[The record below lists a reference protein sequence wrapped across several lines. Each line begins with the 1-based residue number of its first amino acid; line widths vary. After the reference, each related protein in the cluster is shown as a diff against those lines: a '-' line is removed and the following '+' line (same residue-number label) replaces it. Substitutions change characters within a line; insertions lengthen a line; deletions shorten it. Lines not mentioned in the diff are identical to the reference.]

1 MWHVIVVFYQLQEVK
16 DLEGLVRAAKQH
28 EKKKELQSQLDKA
41 IARRELADAEWV
53 MLNSYTYMYMYNYRK
68 IIDIDTC

>member
-1 MWHVIVVFYQLQEVK
+1 MCHVIVVFYNLQEVE
-16 DLEGLVRAAKQH
+16 DLEGLVRAAKQD

-41 IARRELADAEWV
+41 IARRDLAEAKAV
-53 MLNSYTYMYMYNYRK
+53 MLNSYMYMYMYNYRR